1 MNAKNI
7 QMERLRLAGI
17 CGMLLMA
24 TACSDEMMQHSPGQ
38 EELPV
43 KILAEIDSPLS
54 ESSIASDANTDPAN
68 RYDRSSFLTGDKIR
82 VKRNINTMEESVGYV
97 LSDGGQW
104 SPQGTGLTLR
114 IKATYQASFPFEYKG
129 INPNQAAEA
138 NFLAS
143 NFMQTKPI
151 TSSTGVIDFTGD
163 NALVHQNTKITLTFT
178 GATDGGKLNGSF
190 TNFAVKGP
198 GLCTNTES
206 EETMYF
212 LRPSHEAS
220 SWCGIVR
227 PKAASTTI
235 TLSLTYDNVGYTTT
249 ITCLMEAGKHY
260 KYSLTLKNDI
270 LVPDGMVIEGWRDAD
285 NPYTG
290 DFDILPTDN

>member
-7 QMERLRLAGI
+7 QMQRLRLAGI
-17 CGMLLMA
+17 CGLLLMA
-24 TACSDEMMQHSPGQ
+24 TACSDEMMENSSGL

-54 ESSIASDANTDPAN
+54 ESLSTTDTDPAN
-68 RYDRSSFLTGDKIR
+68 GYDRSSFLTGDKIR
-82 VKRNINTMEESVGYV
+82 VKRNINNMEEPVGYV

-104 SPQGTGLTLR
+104 IPQGAGLTLR

-129 INPNQAAEA
+129 INSNQATEA

-178 GATDGGKLNGSF
+178 GSTGSALTGIF
-190 TNFAVKGP
+190 TNFTVKGP

-212 LRPSHEAS
+212 LRPSLDAS

-249 ITCLMEAGKHY
+249 ITCPMEAGKHY
-260 KYSLTLKNDI
+260 KYSLTLKNNI
-270 LVPDGMVIEGWRDAD
+270 LVPDGMEIEAWRDAD

-290 DFDILPTDN
+290 DFDIPLTDN

>member
-7 QMERLRLAGI
+7 QMQRLRLAGI
-17 CGMLLMA
+17 CGLLLMA
-24 TACSDEMMQHSPGQ
+24 TACSDEMMENSSGL

-54 ESSIASDANTDPAN
+54 ESLSTTDTDPAN
-68 RYDRSSFLTGDKIR
+68 GYDRSSFLTGDKIR
-82 VKRNINTMEESVGYV
+82 VKRNINNMEEPVGYV

-104 SPQGTGLTLR
+104 IPQGAGLTLR

-129 INPNQAAEA
+129 INSNQATEA

-178 GATDGGKLNGSF
+178 GSTGSALTGIF
-190 TNFAVKGP
+190 TNFTVKGP

-206 EETMYF
+206 EETMEF
-212 LRPSHEAS
+212 LRPSPDVS

-249 ITCLMEAGKHY
+249 ITCPMEAGKHY
-260 KYSLTLKNDI
+260 KYSLTLKNNI
-270 LVPDGMVIEGWRDAD
+270 LVPDGMDIEGWRNAD

>member
-7 QMERLRLAGI
+7 QMQRLRLAGI
-17 CGMLLMA
+17 CGLLLMA
-24 TACSDEMMQHSPGQ
+24 TACSDEMMENSSGQ

-54 ESSIASDANTDPAN
+54 ESLSTTDTDPAN
-68 RYDRSSFLTGDKIR
+68 GYDRSSFLTGDKIR
-82 VKRNINTMEESVGYV
+82 VKRNSNNMEEPVGYV

-104 SPQGTGLTLR
+104 IPQGAGLTLR

-129 INPNQAAEA
+129 INSNQATEA

-163 NALVHQNTKITLTFT
+163 NALIHQNTKITLTFT
-178 GATDGGKLNGSF
+178 GSTGSALTGIF
-190 TNFAVKGP
+190 TNFTVKGP

-206 EETMYF
+206 EETMEF
-212 LRPSHEAS
+212 LRPSPDVS

-249 ITCLMEAGKHY
+249 ITCPMEAGKHY
-260 KYSLTLKNDI
+260 KYSLTLKNNI
-270 LVPDGMVIEGWRDAD
+270 LVPDGMDIEGWKNAD
-285 NPYTG
+285 DPYTG
-290 DFDILPTDN
+290 DFDIPLTDN

>member
-7 QMERLRLAGI
+7 QMQRLRLAGI
-17 CGMLLMA
+17 CGLLLMA
-24 TACSDEMMQHSPGQ
+24 TACSDEMMENSSGL

-54 ESSIASDANTDPAN
+54 ESLSTTDTDPAN
-68 RYDRSSFLTGDKIR
+68 GYDRSSFLTGDKIR
-82 VKRNINTMEESVGYV
+82 VKRNINKAEEFVGYV
-97 LSDGGQW
+97 LSDDGQW
-104 SPQGTGLTLR
+104 IPQGAGLTLR

-129 INPNQAAEA
+129 INPIQATKE

-178 GATDGGKLNGSF
+178 GSTGDGKLTGSF
-190 TNFAVKGP
+190 TNFTVKGS
-198 GLCTNTES
+198 GLCTNTEA
-206 EETMYF
+206 EETMEF
-212 LRPSHEAS
+212 LRPSPDAS

-235 TLSLTYDNVGYTTT
+235 TLSLTYENVGYTTT
-249 ITCLMEAGKHY
+249 ITCPMEAGKHY
-260 KYSLTLKNDI
+260 KYSLTLKNNI
-270 LVPDGMVIEGWRDAD
+270 LVPDGMDIEGWRNAD

>member
-7 QMERLRLAGI
+7 QMQRLRLAGI

-68 RYDRSSFLTGDKIR
+68 GYDRSSFLTGDKIR
-82 VKRNINTMEESVGYV
+82 VKRNSNNMEEPVGYV

-104 SPQGTGLTLR
+104 IPQGAGLTLR

-129 INPNQAAEA
+129 INSNQATEA

-163 NALVHQNTKITLTFT
+163 NALVHQNTKITLTFIGST
-178 GATDGGKLNGSF
+178 GSALTGNF
-190 TNFAVKGP
+190 TGFAVKGP
-198 GLCTNTES
+198 GLCTDTED

-212 LRPSHEAS
+212 LRPSLDAS

-249 ITCLMEAGKHY
+249 ITCPMEAGKHY

-270 LVPDGMVIEGWRDAD
+270 LVPDGMEIEAWRDAD

-290 DFDILPTDN
+290 DFDPLLTDN

>member
-7 QMERLRLAGI
+7 QMQRLRLAGI
-17 CGMLLMA
+17 CGLLLMA
-24 TACSDEMMQHSPGQ
+24 TACSDEMMENSSGL

-54 ESSIASDANTDPAN
+54 ESLSTTDTDPAN
-68 RYDRSSFLTGDKIR
+68 GYDRSSFLTGDKIR
-82 VKRNINTMEESVGYV
+82 VKRNINNMEEPVGYV
-97 LSDGGQW
+97 LNDVGQW
-104 SPQGTGLTLR
+104 IPQGAGLTLR

-129 INPNQAAEA
+129 INSNQATEA

-143 NFMQTKPI
+143 NFMQTESI
-151 TSSTGVIDFTGD
+151 TSSTGVIDFTGE

-178 GATDGGKLNGSF
+178 GSTGSALTGIF
-190 TNFAVKGP
+190 TNFTVKGP

-206 EETMYF
+206 EETMEF
-212 LRPSHEAS
+212 LRPSPDVS

-249 ITCLMEAGKHY
+249 ITCPMEAGKHY
-260 KYSLTLKNDI
+260 KYSLTLKNNI
-270 LVPDGMVIEGWRDAD
+270 LVPDGMEIEAWRDAD

-290 DFDILPTDN
+290 DFDIPLTDN

>member
-7 QMERLRLAGI
+7 QMQRLRLAGI
-17 CGMLLMA
+17 CGLLLMA
-24 TACSDEMMQHSPGQ
+24 TACSDEMMENSSGL

-54 ESSIASDANTDPAN
+54 ESLSTTDTDPAN
-68 RYDRSSFLTGDKIR
+68 GYDRSSFLTGDKIR
-82 VKRNINTMEESVGYV
+82 VKRNINNMEEPVGYV

-104 SPQGTGLTLR
+104 IPQGAGLTLR

-129 INPNQAAEA
+129 INSNQATEA

-178 GATDGGKLNGSF
+178 GSTGSALTGIF
-190 TNFAVKGP
+190 TNFTVKGP

-212 LRPSHEAS
+212 LRPSLDAS

-249 ITCLMEAGKHY
+249 ITCPMEAGKHY

-270 LVPDGMVIEGWRDAD
+270 LVPDGMDIEGWRNAD

-290 DFDILPTDN
+290 DFDTPLTDN